1 MIELFQIDSF
11 TSVPFA
17 GNPAAVCILKKD
29 ADETWMQNVA
39 AEMNLSETAFVRRV
53 DERNFLLRWFTP
65 QVEVDLCGHATL
77 ASAHILWEND
87 LVDEADAIYFDT
99 RSGKLTCK
107 NIAGKIEMN
116 FPSNPATECHLD
128 DDVVKALGVKPIF
141 TGKNTFDYIVEVASE
156 SEVTGADVNF
166 DLLSRADVRGVI
178 LTSRSDKSEYDFV
191 SRFFAPG
198 AGVNEDPVT
207 GSAHCCLGPYWAP
220 KIGKDVLIGYQA
232 SKRGGFVDV
241 QVADD
246 RTFLRGKAVTVFR
259 GNLLN

>member
-11 TSVPFA
+11 TSKPFS

-29 ADETWMQNVA
+29 ADESWMQNVA
-39 AEMNLSETAFVRRV
+39 AEMNLSETAFLRRI
-53 DERNFLLRWFTP
+53 DEKNFSLRWFTP
-65 QVEVDLCGHATL
+65 QIEVDLCGHATL
-77 ASAHILWEND
+77 AAAHILWEND
-87 LVDEADAIYFDT
+87 LVDEADSIVFGT

-116 FPSNPATECHLD
+116 FPSNPATEYSLPD
-128 DDVVKALGVKPIF
+128 FVIDSLGVKPIF

-156 SEVTGADVNF
+156 SEVTGARVNF
-166 DLLSRADVRGVI
+166 DLLSDADIRGVI
-178 LTSRSDKSEYDFV
+178 LTSRAEKPEYDFV

-198 AGVNEDPVT
+198 AGINEDPVT

-220 KIGKDVLIGYQA
+220 KIGKPVLTGYQA

-246 RTFLRGKAVTVFR
+246 RVLLRGYATTVFR
-259 GNLLN
+259 GNLLG